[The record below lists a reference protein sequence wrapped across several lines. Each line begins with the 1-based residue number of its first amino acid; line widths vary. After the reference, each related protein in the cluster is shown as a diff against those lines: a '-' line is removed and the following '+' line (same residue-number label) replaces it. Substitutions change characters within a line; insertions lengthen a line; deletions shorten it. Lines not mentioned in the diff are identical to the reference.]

1 MTDDLA
7 HIISI
12 CAVVECPDRIMSVVG
27 RTCAHEKNY
36 SKPLPLNFTKT
47 TTLIVTWNT
56 DRDIKETEELI
67 LLGRSIQ

>member
-1 MTDDLA
+1 
-7 HIISI
+7 
-12 CAVVECPDRIMSVVG
+12 MSVVG